1 MKSRCFKL
9 YRAYSIPFN
18 SSNLGNF
25 FWSSILKDC
34 IEVQKEKK
42 KVVALCSR
50 PGTKREIRYFHQC
63 CSRAVTAKKC
73 TKKRDERAKLCSANL
88 NLLLL
93 CRSRWSRCRRCLSFL
108 FIHLGGERQCG
119 SWAQVTLYLPDP
131 SLITMSDQ
139 QQHGPHI
146 NVVRKKEIIN

>member
-1 MKSRCFKL
+1 MKSRCCKL

-25 FWSSILKDC
+25 FRSSILKDC
-34 IEVQKEKK
+34 IDVQKENT

-63 CSRAVTAKKC
+63 RSRGVTAKKC
-73 TKKRDERAKLCSANL
+73 TKKRDAREKLCFANL

-93 CRSRWSRCRRCLSFL
+93 CRRR
-108 FIHLGGERQCG
+108 
-119 SWAQVTLYLPDP
+119 
-131 SLITMSDQ
+131 
-139 QQHGPHI
+139 
-146 NVVRKKEIIN
+146 